1 MEKYIIKHIIEKD
14 YVNSNTEAKVDF
26 NGNGKNLVTAVIA
39 SNVKQEILDKYKFPV
54 CVNYLVAFEEALSK
68 VAASSD
74 SAGIKQTGTN
84 NQQLQYKMELKVNAY
99 RDRLFSSNND
109 YRFDVYSEKGLH

>member
-1 MEKYIIKHIIEKD
+1 M
-14 YVNSNTEAKVDF
+14 
-26 NGNGKNLVTAVIA
+26 IA
-39 SNVKQEILDKYKFPV
+39 PNVKQEIVTKYKFPV
-54 CVNYLVAFEEALSK
+54 CLNYLVAFEEALSK

-84 NQQLQYKMELKVNAY
+84 NHQLQYKMELKVNAY